1 MAYLVW
7 ENIYNFDRT
16 GYFGELY
23 SIYDEKIKNWIK
35 KRKEKTVKE
44 VEELNKAYFKSLANT
59 RASASM
65 MLISFTGAVIF
76 GVKLYL
82 IDFGLQKSSNIF
94 FNFILLYSV
103 YLIVATVIPLGMS
116 FIYRKQILST
126 ILLLLSYIGIFLSLM
141 LTCYILFTV
150 NNNGFQELNESSIPV
165 ILFLVIFTVC
175 GFIYQYFWLMRQLK
189 NGFSASRT
197 VRNYFAKSSAYSQES
212 ILIIFMLVLL
222 TSTFLGKFALVL
234 GITST
239 LLYCYAFPQL
249 IIEVAYL
256 LYLKTQSKEYWET
269 ESDGE
274 VSFRNLFKEF
284 SLKKAEIRIPLEI
297 FLLLLIIYIDG
308 GNAYINVFINQTRW
322 LLWLIRIFIISIG
335 LDILGSFFL
344 YVIKKVNTRF
354 KKRKKKR

>member
-1 MAYLVW
+1 M
-7 ENIYNFDRT
+7 
-16 GYFGELY
+16 
-23 SIYDEKIKNWIK
+23 
-35 KRKEKTVKE
+35 KE

-76 GVKLYL
+76 GVELYL

-150 NNNGFQELNESSIPV
+150 NNNGFQEFNESSIPV
-165 ILFLVIFTVC
+165 ILFLVFSTVC
-175 GFIYQYFWLMRQLK
+175 GFIYHYFWLMRQLK

-222 TSTFLGKFALVL
+222 TGAFLGKFAMVL

-335 LDILGSFFL
+335 LDILGSFIL

>member
-1 MAYLVW
+1 M
-7 ENIYNFDRT
+7 
-16 GYFGELY
+16 
-23 SIYDEKIKNWIK
+23 
-35 KRKEKTVKE
+35 KE

-269 ESDGE
+269 ESDRE

-335 LDILGSFFL
+335 LDILGSFIL

>member
-1 MAYLVW
+1 M
-7 ENIYNFDRT
+7 
-16 GYFGELY
+16 
-23 SIYDEKIKNWIK
+23 
-35 KRKEKTVKE
+35 KE
-44 VEELNKAYFKSLANT
+44 VEELNKVYFKSLANT

-76 GVKLYL
+76 GVELYL

-150 NNNGFQELNESSIPV
+150 NNNGFQEFNESSIPV
-165 ILFLVIFTVC
+165 ILFLVFSTVC
-175 GFIYQYFWLMRQLK
+175 GFIYHYFWLKRQLK

-212 ILIIFMLVLL
+212 IPIIFMLVLL
-222 TSTFLGKFALVL
+222 TSAFLGKFALVL

-269 ESDGE
+269 EPRGDA
-274 VSFRNLFKEF
+274 SFKKLLKRF
-284 SLKKAEIRIPLEI
+284 SLKKAKIRIPIEI
-297 FLLLLIIYIDG
+297 VSFVIFVQILYKFGYTDQVIRH
-308 GNAYINVFINQTRW
+308 TRW
-322 LLWLIRIFIISIG
+322 MLWLIRLFIISIG
-335 LDILGSFFL
+335 LDILGSFIL
-344 YVIKKVNTRF
+344 YVIKKVDTRF
-354 KKRKKKR
+354 KRGKKKQ

>member
-1 MAYLVW
+1 M
-7 ENIYNFDRT
+7 
-16 GYFGELY
+16 
-23 SIYDEKIKNWIK
+23 
-35 KRKEKTVKE
+35 KEKTVKE

-65 MLISFTGAVIF
+65 MVISWTGVFILSLIIWVFSW
-76 GVKLYL
+76 YL
-82 IDFGLQKSSNIF
+82 KEVLSINPLTYWFFDLLIF
-94 FNFILLYSV
+94 FLL
-103 YLIVATVIPLGMS
+103 YLIVAFFIPLAGM
-116 FIYRKQILST
+116 FAYKRQILAT
-126 ILLLLSYIGIFLSLM
+126 LSLMMVYIGIYFSLQMMLLIILVTSISTKEFSLGFPKYSPIFIPFLLIS
-141 LTCYILFTV
+141 
-150 NNNGFQELNESSIPV
+150 
-165 ILFLVIFTVC
+165 TVC

-222 TSTFLGKFALVL
+222 TSAFLGKFALVL

-269 ESDGE
+269 EPDGE
-274 VSFRNLFKEF
+274 VSFRNLFRNLFKEF
-284 SLKKAEIRIPLEI
+284 SLKKAKIRIPLEI

-308 GNAYINVFINQTRW
+308 GNTYINVFINQTRW
-322 LLWLIRIFIISIG
+322 VLWLIRIFIISIG
-335 LDILGSFFL
+335 LDILGSFIL

-354 KKRKKKR
+354 KKGKKKR

>member
-1 MAYLVW
+1 M
-7 ENIYNFDRT
+7 
-16 GYFGELY
+16 
-23 SIYDEKIKNWIK
+23 
-35 KRKEKTVKE
+35 KEKTVKD

-65 MLISFTGAVIF
+65 MVISWTGVFILSLIIWVFSW
-76 GVKLYL
+76 YL
-82 IDFGLQKSSNIF
+82 KEVLSINPLTYWFFDLLIF
-94 FNFILLYSV
+94 FLL
-103 YLIVATVIPLGMS
+103 YLIVAFFIPLAGM
-116 FIYRKQILST
+116 FAYKRQILAT
-126 ILLLLSYIGIFLSLM
+126 LSLMMVYIGIYFSLQMMLLIILVTSISTKEFSLGFPKYSPIFIPFLLIS
-141 LTCYILFTV
+141 
-150 NNNGFQELNESSIPV
+150 
-165 ILFLVIFTVC
+165 TVC

-222 TSTFLGKFALVL
+222 TSAFLGKFALVL

-249 IIEVAYL
+249 IIEVVYL

-269 ESDGE
+269 EPDGE
-274 VSFRNLFKEF
+274 VSFRNLFRNLFKEF
-284 SLKKAEIRIPLEI
+284 SLKKAKIRIPLEI

-308 GNAYINVFINQTRW
+308 GNTYINVFINQTRW
-322 LLWLIRIFIISIG
+322 VLWLIRIFIISIG
-335 LDILGSFFL
+335 LDILGSFIL

-354 KKRKKKR
+354 KKGKKKR

>member
-1 MAYLVW
+1 M
-7 ENIYNFDRT
+7 
-16 GYFGELY
+16 
-23 SIYDEKIKNWIK
+23 
-35 KRKEKTVKE
+35 KE

-76 GVKLYL
+76 GVELYL

-150 NNNGFQELNESSIPV
+150 NNNGFQEFNESSIPV
-165 ILFLVIFTVC
+165 ILFLVFSTVC

-335 LDILGSFFL
+335 LDILGSFIL

>member
-1 MAYLVW
+1 M
-7 ENIYNFDRT
+7 
-16 GYFGELY
+16 
-23 SIYDEKIKNWIK
+23 
-35 KRKEKTVKE
+35 KE

-76 GVKLYL
+76 GVELYL

-335 LDILGSFFL
+335 LDILGSFIL

>member
-1 MAYLVW
+1 M
-7 ENIYNFDRT
+7 
-16 GYFGELY
+16 
-23 SIYDEKIKNWIK
+23 
-35 KRKEKTVKE
+35 KEKTVTE

-76 GVKLYL
+76 GVELYT

-126 ILLLLSYIGIFLSLM
+126 ILLLLSYIRIFLSLM

-165 ILFLVIFTVC
+165 ILFLVFSTVC
-175 GFIYQYFWLMRQLK
+175 GFIYHYFWLMRQLK

-197 VRNYFAKSSAYSQES
+197 VRNYFSKSSAYSQES

-222 TSTFLGKFALVL
+222 TSAFLGKFALVL

-256 LYLKTQSKEYWET
+256 LYLKTQSKEYWEDVPKKKET
-269 ESDGE
+269 
-274 VSFRNLFKEF
+274 FLNLFKDF
-284 SLKKAEIRIPLEI
+284 SLRKAKIRISLEI
-297 FLLLLIIYIDG
+297 LFCSIFLGIMYNIGYFSPSS
-308 GNAYINVFINQTRW
+308 YTP
-322 LLWLIRIFIISIG
+322 LWLIWFGRIFIILIG
-335 LDILGSFFL
+335 LDILGSFIL
-344 YVIKKVNTRF
+344 SMMKRLKTGF
-354 KKRKKKR
+354 KKGKKQ

>member
-1 MAYLVW
+1 MQ
-7 ENIYNFDRT
+7 
-16 GYFGELY
+16 
-23 SIYDEKIKNWIK
+23 

-76 GVKLYL
+76 GVELYL

-150 NNNGFQELNESSIPV
+150 NNNGFQEFNESSIPV
-165 ILFLVIFTVC
+165 ILFLVFSTVC
-175 GFIYQYFWLMRQLK
+175 GFIYHYFWLMRQLK

-222 TSTFLGKFALVL
+222 TGAFLGKFAMVL

-335 LDILGSFFL
+335 LDILGSFIL

>member
-1 MAYLVW
+1 MK
-7 ENIYNFDRT
+7 D
-16 GYFGELY
+16 
-23 SIYDEKIKNWIK
+23 
-35 KRKEKTVKE
+35 

-76 GVKLYL
+76 GVELYL
-82 IDFGLQKSSNIF
+82 IDFGLPKSSNIF

-150 NNNGFQELNESSIPV
+150 NNNGFQEFNESSIPV
-165 ILFLVIFTVC
+165 ILFLVFSTVC

-197 VRNYFAKSSAYSQES
+197 VRNYFAKSNAYSQES

-222 TSTFLGKFALVL
+222 TSAFLGKFAMVL

-249 IIEVAYL
+249 IIEVVYL

-269 ESDGE
+269 EPDGE

-284 SLKKAEIRIPLEI
+284 SLTKAKIRIPLEI
-297 FLLLLIIYIDG
+297 FLLLLIIIYIDG

-322 LLWLIRIFIISIG
+322 LLWLIRLFIILIG
-335 LDILGSFFL
+335 LDILGSFIL
-344 YVIKKVNTRF
+344 YVINKVNTRF
-354 KKRKKKR
+354 KKGKKK

>member
-1 MAYLVW
+1 MQ
-7 ENIYNFDRT
+7 
-16 GYFGELY
+16 
-23 SIYDEKIKNWIK
+23 
-35 KRKEKTVKE
+35 EKTVE
-44 VEELNKAYFKSLANT
+44 DIQNANKLYFKSLANT

-76 GVKLYL
+76 GVELYL

-94 FNFILLYSV
+94 FNFILLYLV

-150 NNNGFQELNESSIPV
+150 NNNGFQEFNESSIPV
-165 ILFLVIFTVC
+165 ILLLVISTVC
-175 GFIYQYFWLMRQLK
+175 GFSYQYFWLKRQLK
-189 NGFSASRT
+189 NGFSARRT
-197 VRNYFAKSSAYSQES
+197 MRNYFAKSSAYSQKS

-222 TSTFLGKFALVL
+222 TSAFLGKFAMVL

-269 ESDGE
+269 EPDGE
-274 VSFRNLFKEF
+274 VSFRNLFKGF
-284 SLKKAEIRIPLEI
+284 SLKKAKIRIPLEI
-297 FLLLLIIYIDG
+297 FFLLFIIYIDG
-308 GNAYINVFINQTRW
+308 EIASVNAFINQTRW
-322 LLWLIRIFIISIG
+322 MLWLIRIFIISVG
-335 LDILGSFFL
+335 LDILGSFIL
-344 YVIKKVNTRF
+344 SMMKRLKTGF
-354 KKRKKKR
+354 KKGKKKQ

>member
-1 MAYLVW
+1 M
-7 ENIYNFDRT
+7 
-16 GYFGELY
+16 
-23 SIYDEKIKNWIK
+23 
-35 KRKEKTVKE
+35 KE

-65 MLISFTGAVIF
+65 MVISFTGAVIF
-76 GVKLYL
+76 GVELYL

-150 NNNGFQELNESSIPV
+150 NNNGFQEFNESSIPV
-165 ILFLVIFTVC
+165 ILFLVLSTVC
-175 GFIYQYFWLMRQLK
+175 GFIYHYFWLMRQLK

-197 VRNYFAKSSAYSQES
+197 VRNYFSKSSAYSQES

-335 LDILGSFFL
+335 LDILGSFIL

>member
-1 MAYLVW
+1 M
-7 ENIYNFDRT
+7 
-16 GYFGELY
+16 
-23 SIYDEKIKNWIK
+23 
-35 KRKEKTVKE
+35 KE

-335 LDILGSFFL
+335 LDILGSFIL

-354 KKRKKKR
+354 KKGKKK

>member
-1 MAYLVW
+1 M
-7 ENIYNFDRT
+7 
-16 GYFGELY
+16 
-23 SIYDEKIKNWIK
+23 
-35 KRKEKTVKE
+35 KE
-44 VEELNKAYFKSLANT
+44 VEELNKVYFKSLANT

-76 GVKLYL
+76 GVELYL

-94 FNFILLYSV
+94 FNFILLYLV

-126 ILLLLSYIGIFLSLM
+126 ILLLLSYIGIFLSIM

-165 ILFLVIFTVC
+165 ILFLVFSTVC

-222 TSTFLGKFALVL
+222 TSAFLGKFALVL

-269 ESDGE
+269 EPDGE

-284 SLKKAEIRIPLEI
+284 SLKKAKIRIPLEI

-308 GNAYINVFINQTRW
+308 GNTYINVFINQTRW
-322 LLWLIRIFIISIG
+322 VLWLIRIFIISIG
-335 LDILGSFFL
+335 LDILGSFIL

-354 KKRKKKR
+354 KKGKKKR